1 MAAPDTIDSSLMLVP
16 AVQQAQA
23 SPGQQELIDRAVA
36 EIMPTADA
44 HPGITIIHNML
55 TDSVEYMSRRG
66 LALLQTT
73 MAALRTL
80 GAGYHA
86 FYFNPA
92 DAADYL
98 PKVYETVQSPDP
110 NKVASFFQ
118 QVRTT
123 ESPEYSWYFS
133 SIRVLLRAD
142 DGTPLLIITTA
153 CPVDPLHHVTH
164 KLDRVLQENNFLR
177 QHAARFGQLTA
188 REREVLRH
196 LALGESAPDIASA
209 LFLSVQ
215 TVETHRRNLRRK
227 LGIQSSYEVM
237 EYAQAFD
244 LI

>member
-1 MAAPDTIDSSLMLVP
+1 MAAIDTIDSSLTLVP
-16 AVQQAQA
+16 SVQQAQA
-23 SPGQQELIDRAVA
+23 NARQQNLIDQAVA
-36 EIMPTADA
+36 EIMATADL
-44 HPGITIIHNML
+44 HPGVTIIHNML

-73 MAALRTL
+73 MPALRAL

-98 PKVYETVQSPDP
+98 PKVYEMVQSMDSSE
-110 NKVASFFQ
+110 VASFFQ

-123 ESPEYSWYFS
+123 ENPEYSWYFS
-133 SIRVLLRAD
+133 SLRVLLRAD
-142 DGTPLLIITTA
+142 DGTALLIITTA

-164 KLDRVLQENNFLR
+164 KVNRLLQENNFLR
-177 QHAARFGQLTA
+177 QHAVRFGQLTV
-188 REREVLRH
+188 REREVLRR
-196 LALGESAPDIASA
+196 LALGESAPDTAVA

-227 LGIQSSYEVM
+227 LGTQTSYELV
-237 EYAQAFD
+237 EYSQAFD